1 MFLFCSFRQDLTM
14 NWTLAIERN
23 REALKA
29 ILATIFLMLEE
40 AGGAALTRMSRP
52 LHRAVLSVLRPAESA
67 VRRLIVI
74 AARDLAVKP
83 APSRPMPEAPFT
95 RSEHRT
101 RLAFQLFDPR
111 PRLSLR
117 RAGPASRAVPRI
129 HVFGGDPRVAAL
141 WSAPP
146 AASAAPSTDDGR
158 IDARRLL
165 LRLEA
170 VKRALDDLPREARRL
185 RRWQA
190 KRTEALG
197 APLRAPLRPGRPP
210 AFRKNPV
217 CEADRIL
224 VECHE
229 LACRRELDTS

>member
-1 MFLFCSFRQDLTM
+1 M
-14 NWTLAIERN
+14 NWAQAIERN
-23 REALKA
+23 RDALKG
-29 ILATIFLMLEE
+29 ILATIFLMLEQ

-67 VRRLIVI
+67 VRRLIVV

-83 APSRPMPEAPFT
+83 FPARPMPQVPF
-95 RSEHRT
+95 RRGEQRT

-117 RAGPASRAVPRI
+117 RAGPASRAIPRI
-129 HVFGGDPRVAAL
+129 HVFGSDPRVAAL

-146 AASAAPSTDDGR
+146 ADSAAPSTDDGR
-158 IDARRLL
+158 IDTRRLL

-170 VKRALDDLPREARRL
+170 VKRALEDLPREARRL

-197 APLRAPLRPGRPP
+197 APLRSPLRPGRPP

-217 CEADRIL
+217 CEADRVL
-224 VECHE
+224 TDCHE